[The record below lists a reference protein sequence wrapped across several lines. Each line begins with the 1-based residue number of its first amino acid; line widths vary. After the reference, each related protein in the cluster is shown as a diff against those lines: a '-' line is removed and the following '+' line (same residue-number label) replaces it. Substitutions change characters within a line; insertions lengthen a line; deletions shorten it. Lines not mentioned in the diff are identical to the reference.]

1 MGKRF
6 FSRVNINNG
15 ICKLVKD
22 DTILGTVE
30 NVSLGGLFITSDIP
44 LNVNDKITVNLN
56 LSNDSGNIN
65 INTNVSAIRIGDK
78 GIAFKFNHLDPKDFW
93 NLQSFIQCA
102 IPR

>member
-6 FSRVNINNG
+6 FRRVKINNG
-15 ICKLVKD
+15 ICTLAKD
-22 DTILGTVE
+22 GIYLGTIE
-30 NVSLGGLFITSDIP
+30 NVSLGGLLIRSDIQ
-44 LNVNDKITVNLN
+44 LNVSDKITVNID
-56 LSNDSGNIN
+56 LSGNSGNIN
-65 INTNVSAIRIGDK
+65 FATNVIATRIADN

>member
-6 FSRVNINNG
+6 FHRVSINDG
-15 ICKLVKD
+15 TCTLTKD
-22 DTILGTVE
+22 DIYLGTIE
-30 NVSLGGLFITSDIP
+30 NVSLGGLLIKSDMKI
-44 LNVNDKITVNLN
+44 NVSDKITVNIK
-56 LSNDSGNIN
+56 LSGDSGNIN
-65 INTNVSAIRIGDK
+65 FATNVIATRIVNE